1 MHRMKKKR
9 VTICMRC
16 GKCCLSNLFFY
27 ITDDDTE
34 RWKREGRKDI
44 LHIIEN
50 LQAVWGGDHFV
61 SARDGTFMHG
71 CPFLEWKEG
80 RHNCSIYQTRPR
92 VCRNYLPGSS
102 KICSQYY
109 REL

>member
-1 MHRMKKKR
+1 MKKKR

-27 ITDDDTE
+27 ITDDDIE

-50 LQAVWGGDHFV
+50 RQAVWGGDHFV

-71 CPFLEWKEG
+71 CPFLEWKDG
-80 RHNCSIYQTRPR
+80 RHSCSIYQTRPR
-92 VCRNYLPGSS
+92 VCRDYLPGSS

-109 REL
+109 RKI